1 MSRGRG
7 DFGGRGDRGF
17 GGPRGDRGFGGRG
30 GDRGGR
36 GGYGDAPPRGG
47 FGGGRGGG
55 FGGRGGGPR
64 FEVRDVQFEPL
75 RAFAAD
81 RLPGEIIPPRSWSG
95 KEKGQGFSLLS
106 APKKPAGGVGTR
118 IEVLT
123 NMVSIK
129 LPAAPKFQYQVV
141 IVPEMELK
149 KRRKYLIRL
158 IAEKEFPT
166 IRSLFDG
173 ENILYLDEKPSN
185 KDELSFT
192 VNITETGG
200 EEKPYTATFK
210 LTRTAATSRLDKGA
224 VAFFSTHFKQAVSN
238 LPNRQLVGRDYFDF
252 QHKVEVPE
260 HNCILVPGVDM
271 TVYITESGPLLNAD
285 MMFKHIRT
293 DSIFTLLRRDY
304 MSRGTPNEITEKQF
318 VNKIAIR
325 NYGDRRSF
333 FIDRIRWDLSPM
345 STFNSKEG
353 RVTYVE
359 YFRKHYNIDNSD
371 LDKPQPLLESISRTK
386 RDKDGNPEVNYFVP
400 ALCQLTGATDDMKKD
415 FRRGREL
422 IKITALPPAERC
434 EKLCQYF
441 RTCNSNEGFR
451 SGLAKWGIEVND
463 KLSSIP
469 GRRLPAPALK
479 NGAGPIAINPERQ
492 SWDVKFEWPMFRVG
506 TFSKWA
512 VVMHGQSPPTREFVD
527 ILRNRM
533 GPSLRINF
541 TEPRVFIV
549 GGTRPDDYVRLLQ
562 KDVVPANPDF
572 IMCVLPRKAEAPYRR
587 VKDYLCTEAGIVS
600 QFVTEDNISRDALTK
615 STKIAVQ
622 MNVKAGGAPWAL
634 DAKFLVPTMVIGL
647 DIHHGGDV
655 EHKGGSVAAFV
666 ASVDRDVSKFYSR
679 TFVMKPKEGVF
690 IPMPGQP
697 TLEQLTAA
705 ALDAFHK
712 ANGIWPQF
720 VLVYRDGGSEGQIH
734 HLVHHE
740 VGEIKKGLQSRPEC
754 AGKCKL
760 AFFSVLKG
768 IRTRLFHKE
777 DGAGRGVA
785 NPPPGTVVDAQITS
799 HLMSEFFLVCQHVN
813 QGSAT
818 PTKYQSLFD
827 DTPASMDN
835 FEAWAFNLSHNYY
848 NWFGTVRTPC
858 VLKYAST
865 LAKFSGSFLRGKE
878 VKAPLWDR
886 LFYL

>member
-1 MSRGRG
+1 MSRGGYDR
-7 DFGGRGDRGF
+7 GGRG
-17 GGPRGDRGFGGRG
+17 GDRGFGGRG
-30 GDRGGR
+30 FGGDRGGGGR
-36 GGYGDAPPRGG
+36 GGYDAPRGGGGRG

-55 FGGRGGGPR
+55 PR
-64 FEVRDVQFEPL
+64 FDVRDVAFEPL
-75 RAFAAD
+75 RPFAAD
-81 RLPGEIIPPRSWSG
+81 RLPTEIVPPRSWSG
-95 KEKGQGFSLLS
+95 KEKGSGFSLES
-106 APKKPAGGVGTR
+106 APKKPAGNVGTK
-118 IEVLT
+118 IEVAT
-123 NMVSIK
+123 NMVSIA
-129 LPAAPKFQYQVV
+129 LPAAPKLQYQVT
-141 IVPEMELK
+141 IDPELPLK
-149 KRRKYLIRL
+149 RRRKYLIRT
-158 IAEKEFPT
+158 ITEKEFGT

-173 ENILYLDEKPSN
+173 ENILYLDEKPGG
-185 KDELSFT
+185 KDELNYT
-192 VNITETGG
+192 VNITEVGG
-200 EEKPYTATFK
+200 EEKPHTVTLKLVRTSATQQ
-210 LTRTAATSRLDKGA
+210 LDKSA
-224 VAFFSTHFKQAVSN
+224 IAFFSTHFKQAVSQ

-271 TVYITESGPLLNAD
+271 TVYVTESGPLLNAD

-304 MSRGTPNEITEKQF
+304 ISRGTPNEITEKQF

-345 STFNSKEG
+345 STFNTKEG
-353 RVTYVE
+353 KVTYVE
-359 YFRKHYNIDNSD
+359 YFRKHHNIDNSD
-371 LDKPQPLLESISRTK
+371 LDKPQPLLESVSRTK
-386 RDKDGNPEVNYFVP
+386 RDKDGNPEVSHFIP

-441 RTCNSNEGFR
+441 RTCNGNEAFKA
-451 SGLAKWGIEVND
+451 GLTKWGIRVND
-463 KLSSIP
+463 KLSVIP
-469 GRRLPAPALK
+469 GRRLPTPTLK
-479 NGAGPIAINPERQ
+479 NGAGPIAVNNERE

-506 TFSKWA
+506 QFNKWA
-512 VVMHGQSPPTREFVD
+512 VVMHGQSPPTREFVE

-533 GPSLRINF
+533 GPSLKINF

-549 GGTRPDDYVRLLQ
+549 GGTRPDDYVNLLRRE
-562 KDVVPANPDF
+562 VVPANPDF
-572 IMCVLPRKAEAPYRR
+572 IMCVLPRKTEAPYRR
-587 VKDYLCTEAGIVS
+587 VKDFLCTDAGIVS

-622 MNVKAGGAPWAL
+622 MNVKAGGAPWAV

-647 DIHHGGDV
+647 DIHHGGDL

-666 ASVDRDVSKFYSR
+666 ASVDREVTKFYSR

-690 IPMPGQP
+690 LPMPGQP
-697 TLEQLTAA
+697 TLAQLTTA

-712 ANGIWPQF
+712 ANNIWPQF

-740 VGEIKKGLQSRPEC
+740 VGEIKKGLQERPEC

-768 IRTRLFHKE
+768 IRTRLFQKE

-785 NPPPGTVVDAQITS
+785 NPPPGTVVDSQITS
-799 HLMSEFFLVCQHVN
+799 HLMSEFFLVCQSVN

-818 PTKYQSLFD
+818 PTKYQSLYD
-827 DTPASMDN
+827 DTPANMDN
-835 FEAWAFNLSHNYY
+835 FESWTYNMAHNYF

-865 LAKFSGSFLRGKE
+865 LAKFSGSFLRGKD
-878 VKAPLWDR
+878 VKPALWDR